1 MRLSEKY
8 LFSEERSVFTRQIHF
23 TMRCGCSRA
32 FWELGP
38 LLGAVCY
45 NLECMRPTTVPTN
58 SLRIWR
64 YIIIYIRFS
73 EHLQTILDKINGT
86 VKNGWIFKNCVYGT
100 SKEKEEK
107 RKLFGKRILLR
118 CAVRGTVGYSSS
130 YVQPRTSKYR
140 TTYRK
145 IMYFM
150 IFCFFLIT

>member
-1 MRLSEKY
+1 M
-8 LFSEERSVFTRQIHF
+8 
-23 TMRCGCSRA
+23 
-32 FWELGP
+32 
-38 LLGAVCY
+38 LGAVCY

-86 VKNGWIFKNCVYGT
+86 VKNGWIFKNYPTFPLIYGT

-145 IMYFM
+145 IMFFM
-150 IFCFFLIT
+150 IFLVFFNKLVTQ